1 MLSPEGLV
9 AVAAVVTCL
18 GYLAWHLLCGR
29 LEVPGGL
36 EDEEEEEEGTPIL
49 TEDGVGCCRLLC
61 KPSALAQHL
70 ERSLGRSAALRG
82 GPWPWSRWPRLRLL
96 QQLLPPPQPA
106 PAVVREHLQVPDG
119 GLVALDWLVGPRGA
133 GGRRRGS
140 GGPPSPVL
148 LLIPNAAGKVPG
160 GLLQLGRRAL
170 ELGYVPVVFNRRG
183 HNGCPL
189 ATPRLQPFGD
199 PGDLR
204 EAVAYVC
211 CRHPAA
217 PLLAVSEGSG
227 SGLLLAYL
235 GESGSSSRLA
245 AAACLSPVF
254 RARDWFEAPLPRLY
268 EWPLLLHLKRG
279 LSRYTGALAEAVDV
293 AKLLGSRSL
302 RELEEALFCGTESR
316 PASWE
321 AYWERNEPLRDAD
334 EVAVPVLCVCS
345 ADDPVR
351 GPPARTLPVELFRSS
366 PYFFL
371 LLTPRGGHCGFPQR
385 GPGRCWGH
393 EAVLEYFR
401 AIGEFLRAEE
411 RRTGVPQPRRWG
423 GPLPEPPAFTWQ
435 RSYTR

>member
-1 MLSPEGLV
+1 MVSPEGLV
-9 AVAAVVTCL
+9 AAAAALAGL
-18 GYLAWHLLCGR
+18 GLLAWRLWAGR
-29 LEVPGGL
+29 LEVPGDWGK
-36 EDEEEEEEGTPIL
+36 EEEEEEGIPFV
-49 TEDGVGCCRLLC
+49 TEDGSGRCRLLC

-70 ERSLGRSAALRG
+70 ARSLGRSAALRG
-82 GPWPWSRWPRLRLL
+82 GRWPWSRWPRLQMLRRLL
-96 QQLLPPPQPA
+96 QPPEPE
-106 PAVVREHLQVPDG
+106 PAVARELLQLPDA
-119 GLVALDWLVGPRGA
+119 GLVALDWLVGPWGAA
-133 GGRRRGS
+133 GGC
-140 GGPPSPVL
+140 GGGPSPVL
-148 LLIPNAAGKVPG
+148 LLVPNAAGKVTG
-160 GLLQLGRRAL
+160 ELLRLGLRAL
-170 ELGYVPVVFNRRG
+170 ERGFVPVVFNRRG

-204 EAVAYVC
+204 EAVTYLRY
-211 CRHPAA
+211 RHPAA

-245 AAACLSPVF
+245 AAACISPVF
-254 RARDWFEAPLPRLY
+254 RGRDWFEAGMPWLY

-279 LSRYTGALAEAVDV
+279 LSRYVGSLTEVVDV
-293 AKLLGSRSL
+293 DRVLGSRSL
-302 RELEEALFCGTESR
+302 RELEEALFCRTKSR
-316 PASWE
+316 PTSWE

-334 EVAVPVLCVCS
+334 EAAVPVLCLCS

-351 GPPARTLPVELFRSS
+351 GPPARSLPLELFRSS

-371 LLTPRGGHCGFPQR
+371 LLTPRGGHCGFPRR

-401 AIGEFLRAEE
+401 AMAEFLRAEE
-411 RRTGVPQPRRWG
+411 RRKGLPRARRWG
-423 GPLPEPPAFTWQ
+423 GPAVEPPAFTWQ